1 MSFGLNT
8 DPSLIHGGE
17 LGTLNKFGGCNKRYP
32 GSGKLME
39 RGKLKKKC
47 VSVSIYI
54 RTNQSENKL

>member
-17 LGTLNKFGGCNKRYP
+17 LGTLDKFGGRVIAI
-32 GSGKLME
+32 SGKWKVN
-39 RGKLKKKC
+39 GTWKLKKKC

-54 RTNQSENKL
+54 RTN